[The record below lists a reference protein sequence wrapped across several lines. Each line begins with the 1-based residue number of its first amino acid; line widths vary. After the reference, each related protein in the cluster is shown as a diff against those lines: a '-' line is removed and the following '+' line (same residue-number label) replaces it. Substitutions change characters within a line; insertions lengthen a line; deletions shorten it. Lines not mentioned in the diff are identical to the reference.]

1 LKGFDGSTIPS
12 VAAEEATP
20 AGPRSRRVWREV
32 GNFGDRHSTA
42 LLALVVFFTGLLGV
56 VWIQSA
62 IAEFVGPI
70 TASGHHDFFAF
81 YAAATLVRTDQPQLL
96 YDASVLTHLQRQIFP
111 QPVGYAGYMPF
122 LNPPSAAVLL
132 SPLAALSEQS
142 ARLVWLSISLVL
154 GAACVLVLAW
164 GRDRRIRAL
173 TALVVVASFPTYQT
187 LVEGQWSFVMLL
199 GCLGALA
206 AGRRGH
212 YYLAG
217 SALALL
223 WLKPPVLGL
232 VLLWLVLTRNWR
244 TAAGMVGAVLAFTVI
259 TLPWA
264 GVSSDVNYLGYLLSV
279 SAAHVGG
286 AGAAGQTAWEGA
298 LPNMEGLIG
307 LAAAIV
313 GQQHPFAVDAITA
326 LLVVMFVGVFAWGMR
341 GHWLDQP
348 LALRYVLAA
357 VGLAF
362 LLNPHLYAQDCV
374 LLLVFVALAFSRMHS
389 PRVSESG
396 GSLRAQA
403 AVLLA
408 VGVMMDLSAIDTY
421 WAQGLF
427 FRPLHLLTLLLM
439 AGVVILVWPHARTA
453 GARADGMVTSP
464 KTAVES

>member
-1 LKGFDGSTIPS
+1 MDLASSG
-12 VAAEEATP
+12 
-20 AGPRSRRVWREV
+20 RRYRRAWLWVS
-32 GNFGDRHSTA
+32 NFGDRHSTA
-42 LLALVVFFTGLLGV
+42 LLALVVLVMGLLGV

-81 YAAATLVRTDQPQLL
+81 YTAATLVRKHQPQSL

-154 GAACVLVLAW
+154 GAACVLVLTW
-164 GRDRRIRAL
+164 GRGRRIQAL
-173 TALVVVASFPTYQT
+173 AVLVVVASFPTYQT
-187 LVEGQWSFVMLL
+187 LIEGQWSFVLLL

-206 AGRRGH
+206 AARRGH

-223 WLKPPVLGL
+223 WLKPPVLVL

-244 TAAGMVGAVLAFTVI
+244 TAAGTVGAVLVLTVI

-264 GVSSDVNYLGYLLSV
+264 GVSSNMNYLRYLLSV
-279 SAAHVGG
+279 SAAHVAG

-313 GQQHPFAVDAITA
+313 GQQNPFAVDAITG
-326 LLVVMFVGVFAWGMR
+326 LLAAMLVGVFAWSMR
-341 GHWLDQP
+341 RHWLDRP
-348 LALRYVLAA
+348 IALRYTLAA
-357 VGLAF
+357 AGLAF
-362 LLNPHLYAQDCV
+362 LLDPHLYAQDCV
-374 LLLVFVALAFSRMHS
+374 LLLVLVALAFSRMPPS
-389 PRVSESG
+389 RVSESG
-396 GSLRAQA
+396 SSLRAQA

-453 GARADGMVTSP
+453 DARADGGEF
-464 KTAVES
+464 A

>member
-1 LKGFDGSTIPS
+1 MDLASS
-12 VAAEEATP
+12 AR
-20 AGPRSRRVWREV
+20 RSRRVWI
-32 GNFGDRHSTA
+32 GLSNFGDRHSTA
-42 LLALVVFFTGLLGV
+42 LLTLIGLSIGLLGA

-81 YAAATLVRTDQPQLL
+81 YSAATLVRTHQPQSL

-154 GAACVLVLAW
+154 GAACVLVLTW

-173 TALVVVASFPTYQT
+173 AVLVVFASFPTYQT

-206 AGRRGH
+206 AARRGH

-223 WLKPPVLGL
+223 WLKPPVLVL
-232 VLLWLVLTRNWR
+232 VLIWLVLTRNWR
-244 TAAGMVGAVLAFTVI
+244 TAAGMVGAVVALTVI

-279 SAAHVGG
+279 SAAHVAG

-313 GQQHPFAVDAITA
+313 GQQHPFAVDAIA
-326 LLVVMFVGVFAWGMR
+326 GLLAVIFVGVFAWGMR

-348 LALRYVLAA
+348 IALRYAFAA
-357 VGLAF
+357 AGLAF
-362 LLNPHLYAQDCV
+362 LLNPHLYAQDCI
-374 LLLVFVALAFSRMHS
+374 LLMVFVALAFSRMPS
-389 PRVSESG
+389 PRVSEG
-396 GSLRAQA
+396 GSSLRAQA
-403 AVLLA
+403 AVLLV

-427 FRPLHLLTLLLM
+427 FSPLHLLTLVLM

-453 GARADGMVTSP
+453 GARADGVVTSP